1 LNDSSSCF
9 ISRRLKGVNIV
20 ALTLAAMPFTFLV
33 ISDYHSLPQDAR
45 NISRILAALAKRG
58 ERLVPNMTINP
69 RRRWPWMGKK
79 GKILE
84 EYILAADGGA
94 ISTTSGL

>member
-1 LNDSSSCF
+1 LNVSSSYS

-20 ALTLAAMPFTFLV
+20 VSTLVAIPFSFFL
-33 ISDYHSLPQDAR
+33 ISDYHFFPQDAR
-45 NISRILAALAKRG
+45 NISRILAALAKKG

-84 EYILAADGGA
+84 EYILVADGGT
-94 ISTTSGL
+94 ISTTPGL